1 LLARGDGTTGH
12 PAVPSYSLRERKRAR
27 SAFVSFSPRGPRARR
42 PGAGSA
48 ESTTD
53 RQTILVRRAI
63 AAGGALLILILLVLG
78 VRGCL
83 NARKD
88 RAFRD
93 YAADVRALV
102 EESGSLS
109 EKLFTT
115 LTRPRGADAL
125 DVQNQINAQS
135 TDAEQLVERARNTD
149 HPDELNG
156 AQSWLVTALEF
167 RRDALNRIAQRIP
180 AALADKGRRPAIEA
194 IAAQMQAF
202 LASDVIYSQRA
213 LPDLQEEFQDRDL
226 DERFRRSEFLPDLGW
241 LDPDTVE
248 SRLSKVAAPEEA
260 ATPGIHGTGLQ
271 GVTTKP
277 SGTVLT
283 EGGVNRIALTDELAF
298 DVEVQNQGE
307 SEETD
312 IAVSVSIRNG
322 KAVNIEQTIGRI
334 AAGDA
339 QTVSIPI
346 SNRPATGAVSDVTI
360 DVAAVPGER
369 VKDNNKATYQVV
381 FTKG

>member
-1 LLARGDGTTGH
+1 
-12 PAVPSYSLRERKRAR
+12 
-27 SAFVSFSPRGPRARR
+27 VSFSPRGPRARR
-42 PGAGSA
+42 SGAGSA
-48 ESTTD
+48 QSAAE

-63 AAGGALLILILLVLG
+63 AAGGALLILILLVFG

-83 NARKD
+83 DARKD

-109 EKLFTT
+109 GKLFTA

-180 AALADKGRRPAIEA
+180 AALADRGRRPAIEA

-241 LDPDTVE
+241 LEPDTVE
-248 SRLSKVAAPEEA
+248 SRLGRIATTREA
-260 ATPGIHGTGLQ
+260 ATPGLHGTGLQ

-277 SGTVLT
+277 AGAALT
-283 EGGVNRIALTDELAF
+283 EDGVNRIALTDELAF

-322 KAVNIEQTIGRI
+322 KTVNIEQTISRI
-334 AAGDA
+334 AAGDS

-346 SNRPATGAVSDVTI
+346 SDRPETGAVSNMTVQ
-360 DVAAVPGER
+360 VAAVPGER
-369 VKDNNKATYQVV
+369 VRDNNEATYQVV
-381 FTKG
+381 FTEG

>member
-1 LLARGDGTTGH
+1 
-12 PAVPSYSLRERKRAR
+12 
-27 SAFVSFSPRGPRARR
+27 VSFSPRGPRAGR
-42 PGAGSA
+42 PGARSA
-48 ESTTD
+48 QSAAD

-63 AAGGALLILILLVLG
+63 AAGGALLILILLVIG

-109 EKLFTT
+109 DKLFTA

-125 DVQNQINAQS
+125 DIQNQINAQS

-180 AALADKGRRPAIEA
+180 AALADRGRRRAIEA

-226 DERFRRSEFLPDLGW
+226 DERFRRIEFLPDLGW
-241 LDPDTVE
+241 LEPDTVE
-248 SRLSKVAAPEEA
+248 SRLGRGAAREEA
-260 ATPGIHGTGLQ
+260 ATPGLHGTGLQ

-277 SGTVLT
+277 AGAALT
-283 EGGVNRIALTDELAF
+283 EDGVNRIALTDELAF

-312 IAVSVSIRNG
+312 IAVSISIRNG
-322 KAVNIEQTIGRI
+322 KTVNIEQTISRI
-334 AAGDA
+334 AAGDS

-346 SNRPATGAVSDVTI
+346 SDRPATGAVSNMTVQ
-360 DVAAVPGER
+360 VAAVAGER
-369 VKDNNKATYQVV
+369 VRDNNRATYQVV
-381 FTKG
+381 FTRG